1 LYKIND
7 LNKQTIMKIRI
18 FHLSRKEIIRR
29 IKENHI
35 LVLSALVV
43 GLFFGWLFF
52 HSSGESAMTGSN
64 TELHEGHDRE
74 NELITIWTCSMHPQ
88 IRSDKPGKCP
98 ICAMDLIPLA
108 SLSSSENQ
116 MDPDAI
122 VMTESAAKL
131 AEVQTIIV
139 KRGAAAKSLY
149 LQGKVHADERNITEL
164 TSRFSGRIE
173 KLFINFTGQHVRQG
187 EKLATIYS
195 PGLVTAQRE
204 LLEALSYKESRPAL
218 YTAAKGKLKLWDL
231 NDEQISAIEELGE
244 PQLYFD
250 VNSPV
255 TGTITMRHVALGDYV
270 KEGMA
275 LFQVVDLS
283 HIWVLFD
290 AYESDIP
297 WIKKG
302 DQANF
307 TIQSLPGKT
316 YSGKITFIDPFI
328 NASTRVAKVR
338 VELDNPGFLIK
349 PEMFVNGTI
358 QSKIAEGSH
367 EVIIPKSSILWTGK
381 RSVVYVKVPDRENPT
396 FIYREITLGPE
407 AGNFYMV
414 ADGLSE
420 GEEIVTHG
428 TFKIDAAAQLE
439 GKPSMMNP
447 ERGKVSTGHNHEGTI
462 MPGSYMLVD
471 PKPDNEQRTTVTD
484 MQRKINVSMD
494 FTMQLNTLFDQ
505 YIVLKNAFV
514 QSDVKS
520 VIKNAQMVEQTLSK
534 IDMKQLSGDENIQWM
549 NILADLNIQIK
560 QIVSSGVLEEQRRSF
575 FVFNTQLYKAIK
587 IFGLMGKTVY
597 YQFCPMAF
605 DNKGAYW
612 LSETVA
618 IRNPYFGDSML
629 TCGETKE
636 TLKYQ

>member
-1 LYKIND
+1 
-7 LNKQTIMKIRI
+7 MKIRI
-18 FHLSRKEIIRR
+18 FHLNRKEIIRR
-29 IKENHI
+29 IKENYI
-35 LVLSALVV
+35 LVLSGLVV

-52 HSSGESAMTGSN
+52 HSSGEAAMTGTN
-64 TELHEGHDRE
+64 TELHEGHNQE
-74 NELITIWTCSMHPQ
+74 NESATIWTCSMHPH
-88 IRSDKPGKCP
+88 IRMDKPGKCP

-108 SLSSSENQ
+108 SLNSDEEQ
-116 MDPDAI
+116 IDPDAI

-131 AEVQTIIV
+131 AEVQTMIV
-139 KRGAAAKSLY
+139 KRGSPAKSLY

-164 TSRFSGRIE
+164 TARFGGRIE
-173 KLFINFTGQHVRQG
+173 KLHINFTGQHVRQG

-195 PGLVTAQRE
+195 PGLVTAQSE
-204 LLEALSYKESRPAL
+204 LLEALSYKESRPTL

-231 NDEQISAIEELGE
+231 SDEQISAIEELGE

-255 TGTITMRHVALGDYV
+255 TGTITMRHVAPGDYI

-283 HIWVLFD
+283 HVWVLFD

-302 DQANF
+302 DQADF

-338 VELDNPGFLIK
+338 VELNNPRLEIK
-349 PEMFVNGTI
+349 PEMFVKGTI
-358 QSKIAEGSH
+358 LSKIGEGNQ

-381 RSVVYVKVPDRENPT
+381 RSVIYVKVPDRKNPT

-407 AGNFYMV
+407 AGNFYLV

-420 GEEIVTHG
+420 GEEIVTYG

-447 ERGKVSTGHNHEGTI
+447 EGGKVSTGHNHGGTI
-462 MPGSYMLVD
+462 MPGMDMPVD
-471 PKPDNEQRTTVTD
+471 PKPDNEQRTIITD
-484 MQRKINVSMD
+484 MH
-494 FTMQLNTLFDQ
+494 
-505 YIVLKNAFV
+505 
-514 QSDVKS
+514 
-520 VIKNAQMVEQTLSK
+520 
-534 IDMKQLSGDENIQWM
+534 
-549 NILADLNIQIK
+549 
-560 QIVSSGVLEEQRRSF
+560 
-575 FVFNTQLYKAIK
+575 
-587 IFGLMGKTVY
+587 
-597 YQFCPMAF
+597 
-605 DNKGAYW
+605 
-612 LSETVA
+612 
-618 IRNPYFGDSML
+618 
-629 TCGETKE
+629 
-636 TLKYQ
+636 